1 MKKETENSF
10 EEWELK
16 RENMFNALNPE
27 SIIFRFILRMLLFMW
42 YIYDR
47 GGLFSW
53 TVTQWELYPIPSAL
67 GSQISSGPVSS
78 TEGDHVRSPG
88 TVRFATFTPTY
99 THHFN
104 RLFILHILLF
114 SNISHSHS
122 ITSYSSKTKLNL
134 AGIEPL
140 TLVH

>member
-10 EEWELK
+10 EKWQWK
-16 RENMFNALNPE
+16 RENTFNALNPE
-27 SIIFRFILRMLLFMW
+27 SIIFCFILRMLLFMW

-53 TVTQWELYPIPSAL
+53 TVTQWELYPR
-67 GSQISSGPVSS
+67 SQISSGPVSS
-78 TEGDHVRSPG
+78 TECNHVRSPG
-88 TVRFATFTPTY
+88 TVRYATFTPTY
-99 THHFN
+99 THYFN
-104 RLFILHILLF
+104 RLFILYILLF